1 MILTADA
8 DTVRQTNRREAP
20 NGWSTSFIG
29 VNRNTIKQGEA
40 PPAADALHPVAFL
53 VEKRPGGI
61 TRPHFHRA
69 DQYQVVVGGSGK
81 MGLHD
86 TGSVAVHYTDA
97 YSAYGP
103 IVAAG
108 DGIAW
113 FTLRPGWDPGAK
125 YMEMPDNRAELR
137 ASRDRHAHWEATTDP
152 ESPMDEAALQ
162 GVSAISRRQI
172 LEGPYGLASWRY
184 QLPPGG
190 ALAGPDPAEGGGQF
204 WVVLSGALSV
214 AGSAFLGVNSCV
226 VVGPDDGALDVISG
240 PGGAEALCLQFR
252 VPFAMRH

>member
-8 DTVRQTNRREAP
+8 TLVRQTNRREAP

-29 VNRNTIKQGEA
+29 VNKNTIKAGEA
-40 PPAADALHPVAFL
+40 SPAEDALHPVAFL

-86 TGSVAVHYTDA
+86 TGSIAVHYTDA
-97 YSAYGP
+97 FSAYGP
-103 IVAAG
+103 IVAAD

-125 YMEMPDNRAELR
+125 YMESPDNRAELR
-137 ASRDRHAHWEATTDP
+137 ASRGEHTHWETTTEP
-152 ESPMDEAALQ
+152 VPALDEAALK
-162 GVSAISRRQI
+162 GVVSVACERV
-172 LEGPYGLASWRY
+172 LEGEHGLATWRY
-184 QLPPGG
+184 RLPRG
-190 ALAGPDPAEGGGQF
+190 ATLDGPDPSAGGGQF
-204 WVVLSGALSV
+204 WLVL
-214 AGSAFLGVNSCV
+214 AGSLAARGSALFGVNSTIF
-226 VVGPDDGALDVISG
+226 VGPTDGALAVTAG

-252 VPFAMRH
+252 VPFARRH